1 MANND
6 NDNVVCFFII
16 IITLTLTLTPPI
28 FQEVEVVEVID
39 AEVEGTEI
47 QNDTLERIAGT
58 QHGND

>member
-39 AEVEGTEI
+39 AESPEI
-47 QNDTLERIAGT
+47 QNVA
-58 QHGND
+58 

>member
-1 MANND
+1 MC
-6 NDNVVCFFII
+6 VVII
-16 IITLTLTLTPPI
+16 ILLLLLVHSRLDHH
-28 FQEVEVVEVID
+28 QEEEVVEVID